1 MYPKDDSALKSKWL
15 VVVEHCCPSK
25 MFYLICHH
33 RVDSE
38 LWVPVCVGCP
48 TRGHEGSVGGLPL
61 LVVVDDEP
69 VVMSV
74 AVELRCDSS
83 LEPVDDLAIFPC
95 PARQTAFQGMVTKDV
110 DPLTS
115 R

>member
-1 MYPKDDSALKSKWL
+1 
-15 VVVEHCCPSK
+15 

-38 LWVPVCVGCP
+38 LWVPVCIRCSA
-48 TRGHEGSVGGLPL
+48 RGHKGSVGGLPL

-74 AVELRCDSS
+74 TVELRCDSS
-83 LEPVDDLAIFPC
+83 LEPVDDLAILPG
-95 PARQTAFQGMVTKDV
+95 PARQTAFQRMVTQNV
-110 DPLTS
+110 NPLTS